1 MTAKP
6 KQQVAFIIPFRERH
20 EHLGVW
26 LRHMHPI
33 LRRQQ
38 LDYRVILVEQ
48 ADNQPFNRAAL
59 MNVGVVEARKIGD
72 FSCFVFHDVDILPE
86 DDRAEYRCPNQEAL
100 HLAVAVSRWKYRL
113 IYSRYKGASHLSLK
127 TPTTFLR
134 VQRTSR
140 DRDQSRS

>member
-59 MNVGVVEARKIGD
+59 MNVGVVEAKKIGD
-72 FSCFVFHDVDILPE
+72 FSCFVYHDVDIRPE
-86 DDRAEYRCPNQEAL
+86 DDRANTGAQTR
-100 HLAVAVSRWKYRL
+100 RL
-113 IYSRYKGASHLSLK
+113 STWPWPCHAGSTGSYTPGIKGLLTYH
-127 TPTTFLR
+127 
-134 VQRTSR
+134 
-140 DRDQSRS
+140 